1 MSEKQIT
8 EKKAADIGALS
19 YEAARDELQKVV
31 AELEAGSV
39 TLEASMA
46 LWERAEALA
55 AHCEKQLTGARKI
68 LDDVIAKKEQ

>member
-1 MSEKQIT
+1 MSD
-8 EKKAADIGALS
+8 KKSAGISGLS

-55 AHCEKQLTGARKI
+55 AHCESQLTGARKK
-68 LDDVIAKKEQ
+68 LDDVIAKKEK